1 MSVQNNGLSDEI
13 DVSESTIVVSLY
25 SIDFLYILVF
35 GRNPRSYL

>member
-25 SIDFLYILVF
+25 SIDSLYIPVF
-35 GRNPRSYL
+35 GHNPRSYL

>member
-35 GRNPRSYL
+35 WP

>member
-25 SIDFLYILVF
+25 SIAFF
-35 GRNPRSYL
+35 HSHTWP